1 LVLYHHD
8 GAVVE
13 VRLEGRPLK
22 MSPLERSLMA
32 LLATSP
38 GEPVLHHFLVSE
50 LEVSDKHF
58 NTLVH
63 QVRGKVGGEHVLRVG
78 SRSTRAV
85 LPKGSAGYVL
95 AGFDVEWA
103 TGYPG

>member
-1 LVLYHHD
+1 MGGRELSQARPLPELSRNQPGDESASAPEVNKMEKNPESKLPKLVLYHHD

-50 LEVSDKHF
+50 LEVSDKQF
-58 NTLVH
+58 
-63 QVRGKVGGEHVLRVG
+63 
-78 SRSTRAV
+78 
-85 LPKGSAGYVL
+85 
-95 AGFDVEWA
+95 
-103 TGYPG
+103 